1 MFARLFRRPLEL
13 NFDGR
18 KLHFDTIVDFDFALA
33 SRTEVPTAKITELV
47 HLSTEELTR
56 EATSVR
62 RVEHEFLDILSRSL
76 KQPGSISSLLRRLD
90 LKLFSQDHNWREM
103 MGALI
108 RQPKRFDDHK
118 QLALVKY
125 TQYLASRQD
134 VLKEVYSHKQ
144 RETGVQENIEADTA
158 GQSFRDTLIFQ
169 IPEQPLEE
177 LNPSRLTRL
186 GRGENIHLPLADQ
199 QSIQVVL
206 SRHNFTLANRQDL
219 IFIDEQANEFK
230 LREGRNVIGRH
241 PESDVTIDPA
251 YRDIS
256 RTHLMLVVHTD
267 ASVTLTDL
275 SSHGSFIP
283 VEVFNTRISN

>member
-13 NFDGR
+13 NVED
-18 KLHFDTIVDFDFALA
+18 KSLHFDTIVDFDFALA

-76 KQPGSISSLLRRLD
+76 KQPGSISRLLRGLD
-90 LKLFSQDHNWREM
+90 LKLFSQDHSWRDL

-108 RQPKRFDDHK
+108 SQPKRFDDHK

-134 VLKEVYSHKQ
+134 VLKEIYAHKQ
-144 RETGVQENIEADTA
+144 REGGAGGNIEAEA
-158 GQSFRDTLIFQ
+158 PEQSFRETLIFQ

-186 GRGENIHLPLADQ
+186 GRGENIRLPLTEQ
-199 QSIQVVL
+199 QTIQVVL
-206 SRHNFTLANRQDL
+206 SRHPFTLANHRGVV
-219 IFIDEQANEFK
+219 FIDEHRHEFK

-241 PESDVTIDPA
+241 PESDVTIDSA

-256 RTHLMLVVHTD
+256 RAHLMILLHTD

-275 SSHGSFIP
+275 SSHGTFIP
-283 VEVFNTRISN
+283 AEVFNTRISD

>member
-13 NFDGR
+13 NVED
-18 KLHFDTIVDFDFALA
+18 KSLHFDTIVDFDFALA

-76 KQPGSISSLLRRLD
+76 KQPGSISRLLRGLD
-90 LKLFSQDHNWREM
+90 LKLFSQDHSWRDL

-108 RQPKRFDDHK
+108 SQPKRFDDHK

-125 TQYLASRQD
+125 TQYLASRQN
-134 VLKEVYSHKQ
+134 VLKEVYAHKQ
-144 RETGVQENIEADTA
+144 REGGAEGNIEADA
-158 GQSFRDTLIFQ
+158 PEQSFRETLIFQ
-169 IPEQPLEE
+169 IPQQPLEE

-186 GRGENIHLPLADQ
+186 GRGENIRLPLTEQ
-199 QSIQVVL
+199 QTIQVVL
-206 SRHNFTLANRQDL
+206 SRHPFTLANHQGVV
-219 IFIDEQANEFK
+219 FIDEHGHEFK

-241 PESDVTIDPA
+241 PESDVTIDSA

-256 RTHLMLVVHTD
+256 RTHLMILLHTD

-275 SSHGSFIP
+275 SSHGTFIP
-283 VEVFNTRISN
+283 AEVFNLDYS

>member
-13 NFDGR
+13 TVEGK
-18 KLHFDTIVDFDFALA
+18 KLHFDTIIDFDFALA

-76 KQPGSISSLLRRLD
+76 KQPGTISSLLRRLD
-90 LKLFSQDHNWREM
+90 LKLFSQDHSWRDM

-134 VLKEVYSHKQ
+134 VLKEVYAHKQ
-144 RETGVQENIEADTA
+144 REHGDEEISAADIPEH
-158 GQSFRDTLIFQ
+158 SFRDTLIFQ

-177 LNPSRLTRL
+177 LNPTRLTRL
-186 GRGENIHLPLADQ
+186 GRGENIRLPLTGQ
-199 QSIQVVL
+199 QTIQVVL
-206 SRHNFTLANRQDL
+206 SRHAFTLTNRQGVV
-219 IFIDEQANEFK
+219 FIDEQGQEFK

-256 RTHLMLVVHTD
+256 RTHLLLLVHLD

-283 VEVFNTRISN
+283 AEVFNTRISD